1 LLTYAITLALKSLK
15 IAIAIIVYFNL
26 KIKQFNIINAFINAI
41 RNLDLLL
48 VIYKLPF
55 SFKVLKYVAE
65 VDRALYSL
73 RNSLA
78 L

>member
-1 LLTYAITLALKSLK
+1 LLTYAATLALKLFK
-15 IAIAIIVYFNL
+15 IIVAIIAYFNL
-26 KIKQFNIINAFINAI
+26 KIKQYDVINAFINAI
-41 RNLDLLL
+41 RSSDLLL

-55 SFKVLKYVAE
+55 SFKVLKYIIK

-73 RNSLA
+73 RDSLA